1 MQQLIELLLPLL
13 VFLQPLLGVQCQ
25 FGLNEEIKDAFVGV
39 ADGVGVEAKC
49 LLWACLGLLQQ
60 CLCTIIAFVLLE
72 LEMLLQKKILFLAE
86 WSGQIRCLESWHLQ
100 DLLQQVGP
108 LDCLI
113 VIRVWYGP
121 IEWVEELE
129 ASDEGVIEGFNALDF
144 CVHPI
149 AVLVSG
155 ILVIFKLY
163 LDILVAPGV
172 AYFCVRVIL
181 ELAAQRA
188 SDEVDVRL
196 VVAGEAPCDQGLD
209 RRHEL
214 GAVAADHAFDGRQL
228 LPGLGPTR
236 FLDLGK

>member
-1 MQQLIELLLPLL
+1 
-13 VFLQPLLGVQCQ
+13 
-25 FGLNEEIKDAFVGV
+25 
-39 ADGVGVEAKC
+39 
-49 LLWACLGLLQQ
+49 
-60 CLCTIIAFVLLE
+60 
-72 LEMLLQKKILFLAE
+72 MLLQKKILFLAE
-86 WSGQIRCLESWHLQ
+86 WSGQIRCLDSWHLQ

-155 ILVIFKLY
+155 ILVIIKLY

-172 AYFCVRVIL
+172 AYFCVGVFLNWLPSVPLMRSMSASSSPGSPLVIRGWID
-181 ELAAQRA
+181 ATSWA
-188 SDEVDVRL
+188 
-196 VVAGEAPCDQGLD
+196 
-209 RRHEL
+209 
-214 GAVAADHAFDGRQL
+214 
-228 LPGLGPTR
+228 
-236 FLDLGK
+236 